1 MKKIFFQGFTLAFL
15 MLNLLQLN
23 AQSNSWQNANFY
35 RFQSS
40 NGGRFDISM
49 WTTPGLDINTNRSY
63 FRFNN
68 DIRVQSGGIGS
79 NGNDLQLKT
88 GATNHLTILSSNG
101 NTGLRTTNPQ
111 FDFQIHGIYD
121 YIVSTAPSS
130 IGINNDPIDPNQIS
144 AVNKSSINYGKA
156 ARIGLTNTTV
166 GNTKNDG
173 GFIMFADDDF
183 YLQNQEDNGNMFLGV
198 NGLSMALSGVNNRIW
213 VGGTQTSS
221 MDKARMNIAG
231 GDNGLYIETNLIDR
245 YGISVR
251 VKNEDETVFQ
261 SFSSI
266 TATQPDFK
274 IKGGG
279 EVYARKYIT
288 TLSNFPDYVF
298 EKDYAL
304 MPLSELRTYIN
315 ANGHLPN
322 MPSAT
327 EAGEEVD
334 LGELNRL
341 LTEKV
346 EELTLYILELEEK
359 LEKDESENTEERVTA
374 LEEAIRELQSK

>member
-1 MKKIFFQGFTLAFL
+1 M
-15 MLNLLQLN
+15 
-23 AQSNSWQNANFY
+23 
-35 RFQSS
+35 
-40 NGGRFDISM
+40 
-49 WTTPGLDINTNRSY
+49 
-63 FRFNN
+63 
-68 DIRVQSGGIGS
+68 
-79 NGNDLQLKT
+79 
-88 GATNHLTILSSNG
+88 
-101 NTGLRTTNPQ
+101 
-111 FDFQIHGIYD
+111 
-121 YIVSTAPSS
+121 
-130 IGINNDPIDPNQIS
+130 
-144 AVNKSSINYGKA
+144 
-156 ARIGLTNTTV
+156 
-166 GNTKNDG
+166 
-173 GFIMFADDDF
+173 
-183 YLQNQEDNGNMFLGV
+183 
-198 NGLSMALSGVNNRIW
+198 
-213 VGGTQTSS
+213 
-221 MDKARMNIAG
+221 
-231 GDNGLYIETNLIDR
+231 IDR

-288 TLSNFPDYVF
+288 TLNNFPDYVF

-374 LEEAIRELQSK
+374 LEQAIRELQSK